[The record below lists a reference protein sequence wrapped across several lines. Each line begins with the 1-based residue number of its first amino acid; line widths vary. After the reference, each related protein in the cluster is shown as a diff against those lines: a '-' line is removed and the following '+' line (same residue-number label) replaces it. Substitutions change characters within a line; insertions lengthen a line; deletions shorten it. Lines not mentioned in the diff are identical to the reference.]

1 MTTKLSLFLALTVI
15 FGQLYAAENSASL
28 LECRGIKK
36 NELRLACFD
45 NAVKSTSHN
54 RTLPDQ
60 TSSKKQSAVE
70 RKDSLWRFDKEVDQF
85 SDQKTLYMWVTSDK
99 AQFSVTCRDDSMELG
114 MSLHWASYGGSD
126 DYIRVSLRV
135 DTQKPDTSE
144 WRMWNEG
151 QGATHLHESSEDFDR
166 IVSEL
171 KRGKTL
177 HTRVWAK
184 HLQPIDN
191 SFSIAGF
198 EDALKSFKKKCVAIR
213 Q

>member
-1 MTTKLSLFLALTVI
+1 MRLITVSPSSN
-15 FGQLYAAENSASL
+15 AVPS
-28 LECRGIKK
+28 KK

-45 NAVKSTSHN
+45 KAVKSISPHKA
-54 RTLPDQ
+54 LPDQ
-60 TSSKKQSAVE
+60 TSSQRQSVVAK
-70 RKDSLWRFDKEVDQF
+70 KDSLWRFDKDVDQF
-85 SDQKTLYMWVTSDK
+85 SDRKTLYMWVTSGE
-99 AQFSVTCRDDSMELG
+99 AQFSMTCHDDSMELG
-114 MSLHWASYGGSD
+114 MSLHWASYGGSA

-177 HTRVWAK
+177 HTRVWAE

-191 SFSIAGF
+191 SFTITGF
-198 EDALKSFKKKCVAIR
+198 EKALINFETQCRSIR
-213 Q
+213 KE